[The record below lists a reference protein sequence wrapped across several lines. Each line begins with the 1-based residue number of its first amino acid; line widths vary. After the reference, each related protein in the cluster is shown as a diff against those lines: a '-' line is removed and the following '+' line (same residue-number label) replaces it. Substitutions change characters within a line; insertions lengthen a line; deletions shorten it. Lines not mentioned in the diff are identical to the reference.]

1 MNEIIYRLRPVS
13 DKTIEELTEPYLWF
27 SRPTEYKDSDDA
39 NIIAFSEENT
49 TVKELF
55 EQIFG
60 NAEKL
65 GEELSRLGMCCFTKC
80 LPKAT
85 EWRRFPKG
93 HNSIFI
99 EYDKKIL
106 EKYFI
111 EKYYLGNCFK
121 EVQYKEHPI
130 ILESS
135 DKNGYDVLWEETK
148 DGEYYKSLRGDIAR
162 DQKLMDEFIMR
173 FITTI
178 NIRYEKQDK
187 ERIILPYRAI
197 QNAPQDVLGYRIKI
211 PKESIR
217 KIYYNRNTNEN
228 FVGTLK
234 EMGFLMVEKQF

>member
-85 EWRRFPKG
+85 E
-93 HNSIFI
+93 
-99 EYDKKIL
+99 
-106 EKYFI
+106 
-111 EKYYLGNCFK
+111 
-121 EVQYKEHPI
+121 
-130 ILESS
+130 
-135 DKNGYDVLWEETK
+135 
-148 DGEYYKSLRGDIAR
+148 
-162 DQKLMDEFIMR
+162 
-173 FITTI
+173 
-178 NIRYEKQDK
+178 
-187 ERIILPYRAI
+187 
-197 QNAPQDVLGYRIKI
+197 
-211 PKESIR
+211 
-217 KIYYNRNTNEN
+217 
-228 FVGTLK
+228 
-234 EMGFLMVEKQF
+234 